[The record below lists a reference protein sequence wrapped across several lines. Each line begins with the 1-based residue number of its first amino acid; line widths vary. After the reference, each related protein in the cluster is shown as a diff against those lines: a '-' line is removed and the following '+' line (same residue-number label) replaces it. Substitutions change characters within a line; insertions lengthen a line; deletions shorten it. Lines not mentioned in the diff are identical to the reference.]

1 MREDQLQY
9 CQREEGGEW
18 IAGKYMTESS
28 ARWALG
34 AILFYNNA
42 GKKGEHIGKM
52 ADSKTDS
59 HEHVRAVVKDT
70 RKSAYHNYEV
80 DRTDPDT
87 APVVVAS
94 KKFKSFDADIDE
106 TRQQSVI
113 LHCYTV
119 C

>member
-1 MREDQLQY
+1 
-9 CQREEGGEW
+9 
-18 IAGKYMTESS
+18 
-28 ARWALG
+28 
-34 AILFYNNA
+34 
-42 GKKGEHIGKM
+42 M

-106 TRQQSVI
+106 ARQQSVI

>member
-1 MREDQLQY
+1 
-9 CQREEGGEW
+9 
-18 IAGKYMTESS
+18 MTESS

-87 APVVVAS
+87 APVVVA
-94 KKFKSFDADIDE
+94 FTDIDE

-113 LHCYTV
+113 LHCYRV